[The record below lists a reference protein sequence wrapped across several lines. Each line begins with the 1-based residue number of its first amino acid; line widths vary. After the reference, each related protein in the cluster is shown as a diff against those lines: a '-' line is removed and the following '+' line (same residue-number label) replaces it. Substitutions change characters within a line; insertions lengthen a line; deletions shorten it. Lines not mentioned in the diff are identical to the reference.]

1 MVGVRGFLSNRN
13 LRSMLMRIVSSVALI
28 LFLLCCCLAANAQE
42 NRVVQ
47 VCVAMPHG
55 GSAISAAAA
64 GQRLVKALNH
74 EKTDKK
80 LGLAVKA
87 IALENQSGAGAL
99 GEAKEKA
106 CEFVLFTSV
115 TNLATTFVMSSN
127 GVGIGNSGQG
137 AVFNTA
143 VEYRLANAK
152 DGSGVAVGW
161 AKGEDQSPEDA
172 ASRAMTQI
180 AKRVVTDI
188 AKGGADFHEVGLNA
202 DERSTPSSSAQVFA
216 SNSCDWMP
224 RDIAHADGLRG
235 VCEYALSLQE
245 KMPNFICDQAASRY
259 RGASKVA
266 TDLVTAS
273 VRYEDGNESYDDIKV
288 NGRPAPKAITQSAGL
303 WSTGEFGSNLRSIF
317 DPRNQPVFAFS
328 GERKLGE
335 HSAWA
340 FIYQIAKQNN
350 PLWRLH
356 SEYQVVAPPYR
367 GELWV
372 DQKTGELLHFDSTAK
387 DLPESFPM
395 TGAELRID
403 YANVGFGNGST
414 FVLPADFTVTTAYM
428 GQEATRNLVQFRN
441 CQRFQAKAHMV
452 LNVPTGVG
460 GTDAVHDAGSDR
472 EARTRELEQFNQIYD
487 ILRAQ
492 AVREDEEAVEFERK
506 QELNA
511 ASVAAFWKMAA
522 LRKELEKREAREE
535 AKSTEVAHSSEKGS
549 EPLPT
554 LKLKASLVP
563 VSVVLLDAKGRAV
576 GNLKKDD
583 FQLFDNG
590 KPQVITSFSLER
602 SGTRTG
608 EEKPAKAA
616 AAEASDGVASQD
628 ASVGERSVAYVFDDV
643 HTSFEDLASAREAAS
658 RHLGELRDQDKAAIY
673 TTSGE
678 VGLDFTADREALQG
692 ALKKLRPHPVD
703 NGVKC
708 PPISPYMADLI
719 VNQDDREALGLATRD
734 AVNCE
739 FGGAASAME
748 LPRAEQ
754 IAKSMAFEV
763 MNASSAE
770 SRSTLGM
777 LREVVRRTMIAPG
790 TRSIVLVSSGFLA
803 MTPDARQSVME
814 LIDGA
819 AQAQIVVNTLDV
831 RGLYTVGLSPDRSHP
846 SNSVVMFKLDRE
858 EAAARGDVMAQFAY
872 GTGGTYFHNNNDL
885 NEGFRRT
892 GGAPEYSYVLGF
904 SPQKLDGKFHKLK
917 VTLSGTQKLTVQAR
931 KEYYAVKSNTKQ

>member
-1 MVGVRGFLSNRN
+1 MMVGAGGSLDPELPSVPF
-13 LRSMLMRIVSSVALI
+13 MRVFSSVALA
-28 LFLLCCCLAANAQE
+28 LVVWCSCLAARAQE
-42 NRVVQ
+42 DQLAQ
-47 VCVAMPHG
+47 VCVAIPHG
-55 GSAISAAAA
+55 GTAISVAAA

-74 EKTDKK
+74 EKPDKK
-80 LGLAVKA
+80 LRLSVKA
-87 IALENQSGAGAL
+87 IALETQSMAAAL
-99 GEAKEKA
+99 SEAKEKA

-127 GVGIGNSGQG
+127 GVGVGSSGQG

-143 VEYRLANAK
+143 VEYRLANAR

-172 ASRAMTQI
+172 ASHAMTQI
-180 AKRVVTDI
+180 ARRALIDI
-188 AKGGADFHEVGLNA
+188 AKGGADFHEVGLTA
-202 DERSTPSSSAQVFA
+202 DERSTPSTSAQVFA
-216 SNSCDWMP
+216 SNPCAWMP
-224 RDIAHADGLRG
+224 GNVPHADSLRG

-273 VRYEDGNESYDDIKV
+273 VRYENGNESYDDIKV

-317 DPRNQPVFAFS
+317 NARNQPFFEFA
-328 GERKLGE
+328 GGRKLGE
-335 HSAWA
+335 HTAWV
-340 FIYQIAKQNN
+340 FTYHIAKQND

-372 DQKTGELLHFDSTAK
+372 DQKTGELLHFDSFAK
-387 DLPESFPM
+387 DIPESFPM

-403 YANVGFGNGST
+403 YASVGFGNGST
-414 FVLPADFTVTTAYM
+414 FVLPAEFSVTTAYM
-428 GQEATRNLVQFRN
+428 GQEATRNLVEFRN
-441 CQRFQAKAHMV
+441 CHRFEAKAHMV
-452 LNVPTGVG
+452 LNVPRGVG
-460 GTDAVHDAGSDR
+460 GPDAVPDASSDR
-472 EARTRELEQFNQIYD
+472 EASARELEQANQVYD

-492 AVREDEEAVEFERK
+492 AVREDEEALEFERR

-511 ASVAAFWKMAA
+511 ASVAAFWKIAA
-522 LRKELEKREAREE
+522 LRKELEKTQVSEE
-535 AKSTEVAHSSEKGS
+535 AKSADGAHSSKNDGDT
-549 EPLPT
+549 LPT

-563 VSVVLLDAKGRAV
+563 VSVVLLDARGRAV
-576 GNLKKDD
+576 GSLKKED
-583 FQLFDNG
+583 FHLFDNG

-602 SGTRTG
+602 GGTKTVSA
-608 EEKPAKAA
+608 EEKATKA
-616 AAEASDGVASQD
+616 VAD
-628 ASVGERSVAYVFDDV
+628 EGALVGERSVAYVFDDV
-643 HTSFEDLASAREAAS
+643 HTTFEDMASAREAAS
-658 RHLGELRDQDKAAIY
+658 RHLGELRDEDKAAIY

-678 VGLDFTADREALQG
+678 VGLDFTGDREKLLEALT
-692 ALKKLRPHPVD
+692 KLRPHPVD
-703 NGVKC
+703 HGIKC

-734 AVNCE
+734 AVNCS

-790 TRSIVLVSSGFLA
+790 TRSIVLVSPGFLS

-814 LIDGA
+814 LIDSA
-819 AQAQIVVNTLDV
+819 AQAEIVVNTLDV
-831 RGLYTVGLSPDRSHP
+831 RGLYTVGHAPNQSHS

-858 EAAARGDVMAQFAY
+858 EAAARGDVMAEFAY

-885 NEGFRRT
+885 TEGFRRT
-892 GGAPEYSYVLGF
+892 AGAPEYSYVLGF
-904 SPQKLDGKFHKLK
+904 SPQKLDGKFHRLK
-917 VTLSGTQKLTVQAR
+917 VTLTNEQKLTVQAR
-931 KEYYAVKSNTKQ
+931 KEYYAAKADAKQ